1 MFDPWDRRPDETHKA
16 YDAFKLFLGSEAVPG
31 MRNLS
36 DIGKTLGC
44 SQSNISQWA
53 KKHNWYSR
61 AEDFERHLVKLREQ
75 RERQKVDE
83 AVARWRER
91 RLEEAERIYRTRNLI
106 QEKIEQMSSYP
117 IVETEDIL
125 DTDADGKTIGVTRV
139 VPAKWQVKDI
149 ATMLNL
155 SVAAMDRAYEIV
167 VGQNQADRPFASDDK
182 LSPEDG
188 AAALEAIE
196 RRRKLIEAADGG
208 NGHREGE

>member
-1 MFDPWDRRPDETHKA
+1 MFDPWDKRPGESFKA
-16 YDAFKLFLGSEAVPG
+16 YDAFKLFLGSEVTPG
-31 MRNLS
+31 IRNLAQ
-36 DIGKTLGC
+36 IGKTLGC
-44 SQSNISQWA
+44 TQQNVNQWA
-53 KKHNWYSR
+53 SKHNWYSR

-106 QEKIEQMSSYP
+106 QEKIEQMSMYP
-117 IVETEDIL
+117 IVETEEEIEQDIEGN
-125 DTDADGKTIGVTRV
+125 TVRIIRQ
-139 VPAKWQVKDI
+139 VPAKWQVKDM
-149 ATMLNL
+149 ATMLNQT
-155 SVAAMDRAYEIV
+155 VDAMDRAYEIV
-167 VGQNQADRPFASDDK
+167 VGQNQADKPFASDDK

-196 RRRKLIEAADGG
+196 RRRKLIESADGG